1 MDPQRSTS
9 RLRTVQ
15 PEPACPMCGDTG
27 TTTSWNRHTFD
38 YGTGESA
45 AELTVSVPVRRCDTC
60 EFEYLDEAA
69 ERLKHESV
77 CQHLGVLP
85 PTEIR
90 RIRED
95 LRMTR
100 ARFAQVTGL
109 GEASLNRWEN
119 GLTVQTHANDRYLRL
134 LARPGIMRQLQE
146 IVPIEAPS
154 EPVAV
159 PIGNRFRTLEVTDAL
174 LKEQESFRLRKVA

>member
-1 MDPQRSTS
+1 MDPQRSTP

-15 PEPACPMCGDTG
+15 LEPACPMCGDSG
-27 TTTSWNRHTFD
+27 VTTSWNRHTFD
-38 YGTGESA
+38 YGTGDSA
-45 AELTVSVPVRRCDTC
+45 VELTVSVQVRRCDTC
-60 EFEYLDEAA
+60 EFEYLDETA
-69 ERLKHESV
+69 ERLKHEAV

-100 ARFAQVTGL
+100 ARFSQVTGL

-134 LARPGIMRQLQE
+134 VARPGIMRQLE
-146 IVPIEAPS
+146 ELVAIETPLQ
-154 EPVAV
+154 PVAA
-159 PIGNRFRTLEVTDAL
+159 PIGNRFRMLEVTDAL
-174 LKEQESFRLRKVA
+174 LKEQESFKLRKVA